1 MTHGP
6 KLHVVWVLFKVSV
19 AMRRSRSHHD
29 LTKDVICLF
38 RDDSRTHCH
47 PIVTTSSQACFETAT
62 CIRIKHL
69 RTYVRLYY
77 RGVLLGHVCVA
88 RIILAA
94 ICGLKPVYYIDTS
107 LGCYVQTNINF

>member
-1 MTHGP
+1 MTLGP

-19 AMRRSRSHHD
+19 TMRRSRSHHD

-38 RDDSRTHCH
+38 
-47 PIVTTSSQACFETAT
+47 IVTTSSQACFETAT

-69 RTYVRLYY
+69 RTYVRLCY

-107 LGCYVQTNINF
+107 LGCDVQTNINF